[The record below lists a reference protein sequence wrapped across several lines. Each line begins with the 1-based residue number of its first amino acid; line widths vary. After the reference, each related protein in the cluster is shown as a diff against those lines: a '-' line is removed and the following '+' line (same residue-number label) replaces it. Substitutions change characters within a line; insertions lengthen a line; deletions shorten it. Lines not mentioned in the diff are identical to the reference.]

1 MFDFLHQEL
10 LRKFIKF
17 GIVGF
22 SGLLVDYSITWVSKE
37 KLEIQKYVS
46 NAIGF
51 CTAASS
57 NYIFNRLWTFR
68 STNPEIAIE
77 YSHFIFIS
85 IIGLGINTLILWL
98 IVSKFRLN
106 FYLSKLFAIIV
117 VTVWNFFANVYFTF
131 S

>member
-98 IVSKFRLN
+98 IVSKFKLN

>member
-98 IVSKFRLN
+98 IVSKFKLN

-131 S
+131 N

>member
-131 S
+131 N